1 MPFGVGSE
9 YSCRRS
15 GCSAGHFSVMG
26 KSESWDMEILIQVVD
41 AAQARKP
48 V

>member
-1 MPFGVGSE
+1 MIDTFTPLGVGSE

-26 KSESWDMEILIQVVD
+26 KAERSLMGRPRVE
-41 AAQARKP
+41 
-48 V
+48 